1 MAIDPTLTTAALAA
15 AETAIN
21 QTLMYDPGTRLA
33 LAKLEGQV
41 LAVDVSAPALSLY
54 LAFNCD
60 GLQLLGNFEG
70 NVSTRLRG
78 KAVNLAALIQG
89 NNTSLANSG
98 VEVFGNT
105 ALLSK
110 LQTIARNLDIDWEEP
125 LIQLFGDLLGHQSA
139 EYIRWRCGYIQARL
153 KAGLRLS
160 TEFLTEE
167 NRSLPARAELE
178 FFYQQVDTLRT
189 STDRTEAKLQALLAR
204 INTPLSKMNQP

>member
-1 MAIDPTLTTAALAA
+1 MAIDPTLSTAALAV

-21 QTLMYDPGTRLA
+21 QTLQYDPGTRLA
-33 LAKLEGQV
+33 LADLNGQV
-41 LAVDVSAPALSLY
+41 LAIDISAPALMLY
-54 LAFNCD
+54 LAFNSD
-60 GLQLLGNFEG
+60 GLQLLGHYEG
-70 NVSTRLRG
+70 NVNTRLRG
-78 KAVNLAALIQG
+78 KAFNLAALMSG

-98 VEVFGNT
+98 VEVFGST

-125 LIQLFGDLLGHQSA
+125 LTQLFGDLLGHHSA

-153 KAGLRLS
+153 KTGLRLG

-189 STDRTEAKLQALLAR
+189 STDRAEAKLQALLAR
-204 INTPLSKMNQP
+204 INTPPSNTTQP